1 MEPNL
6 DFRNRTEV
14 RLLRALVEA
23 HRWVL
28 DADSRRIAEY
38 GLGHSEF
45 DCLVTLGVH
54 GPLKMGELAGRSLL
68 TKSRTTQVVK
78 QLRERGFVDRARSCE
93 CEREVIAELTETGT
107 ELFRKV
113 YPPHVDWLGSLFE
126 GRLEES
132 QQEDLIRLLRLL
144 SV

>member
-1 MEPNL
+1 M
-6 DFRNRTEV
+6 
-14 RLLRALVEA
+14 LRALVEA
-23 HRWVL
+23 HRGVI

-78 QLRERGFVDRARSCE
+78 QLRERGFVVRARSCD
-93 CEREVIAELTETGT
+93 CEREVIAELTESGT
-107 ELFRKV
+107 ELFRSV
-113 YPPHVDWLGSLFE
+113 YPTHVEWLAALFE
-126 GRLEES
+126 GRLEET
-132 QQEDLIRLLRLL
+132 QQEELIRLLRLL
-144 SV
+144 SD